1 MRGGK
6 GGGFKVLY
14 DFELL
19 VLGVLGVGVFDGDFD
34 LVFGGIW
41 IVFILL
47 FGNRGRFFR
56 LGVLGGMGGVL
67 LDL

>member
-19 VLGVLGVGVFDGDFD
+19 VLGGLGVGVFDGDFD

-47 FGNRGRFFR
+47 FGN
-56 LGVLGGMGGVL
+56 
-67 LDL
+67 